1 MIKILV
7 SEIIAEQDFM
17 IRDLLDKRLVQ
28 QYSENIEYIL
38 NLSPIVVWD
47 TPNGK
52 YLSDG
57 FHRLAAARSI
67 GLLEVNAILKKGSVE
82 DAYADACLAN
92 LKHGKPLS
100 QSERQKAIKG
110 YIKIHPEWSNVKLS
124 DEVGCSDV
132 TILRYRRELEAV
144 SEIEPREKVTLKDGR
159 TRDMNTFSTNV
170 EKGQEPEVEPEPDP
184 FDEWYNQNVIC
195 GDALEVLPTLNKQ
208 YDLAIIDPPYGIT
221 TEKWDLMNKHE
232 LLAFTRQWIIKLMPL
247 MKSTGRMFIFW
258 SRKYMFDL
266 KPILD
271 EIETYYPLEFGGM
284 MVWHF
289 GNVGSMPDN
298 QKRYKLAWE
307 PVFYYYGID
316 AQNLERT
323 STEISGE
330 KWGAQWDVWNYAIPQ
345 SNFNDKRIHPT
356 QKPLDLYKYIIET
369 ASKTGD
375 AVLDPFAGSGT
386 TGHAALLTGRNFTL
400 IEQDE
405 NYFNLIKKRLEPI
418 WRDGKT
424 E

>member
-1 MIKILV
+1 V
-7 SEIIAEQDFM
+7 RQ
-17 IRDLLDKRLVQ
+17 
-28 QYSENIEYIL
+28 L
-38 NLSPIVVWD
+38 NLNEI
-47 TPNGK
+47 
-52 YLSDG
+52 
-57 FHRLAAARSI
+57 
-67 GLLEVNAILKKGSVE
+67 
-82 DAYADACLAN
+82 
-92 LKHGKPLS
+92 
-100 QSERQKAIKG
+100 
-110 YIKIHPEWSNVKLS
+110 
-124 DEVGCSDV
+124 
-132 TILRYRRELEAV
+132 RRDPQLEAV